1 MKPFIYEILCQF
13 KYLNVNKML
22 RCLEHPSK
30 VKTMSEQINHDFEKS
45 DIILANTLEE
55 FQAQG
60 VNQYV
65 YGMAMVEIGLLA
77 LVKLGEQEDT
87 LVETVRQFID
97 KSQNQLAPPMPSPR
111 L

>member
-1 MKPFIYEILCQF
+1 MNDETNQ
-13 KYLNVNKML
+13 
-22 RCLEHPSK
+22 
-30 VKTMSEQINHDFEKS
+30 DFEKS
-45 DIILANTLEE
+45 DIILANTLEQ

-65 YGMAMVEIGLLA
+65 YGMALVEIGLLA
-77 LVKLGEQEDT
+77 LVKLGEEEET

-97 KSQNQLAPPMPSPR
+97 KSQNQVAPPMPSPR

>member
-1 MKPFIYEILCQF
+1 MNDETNQ
-13 KYLNVNKML
+13 
-22 RCLEHPSK
+22 
-30 VKTMSEQINHDFEKS
+30 DFEKS
-45 DIILANTLEE
+45 DIILANTLEQ

-77 LVKLGEQEDT
+77 LVKLGEEEET

-97 KSQNQLAPPMPSPR
+97 KSQNQVAPPMPSPR

>member
-1 MKPFIYEILCQF
+1 MSDEINQ
-13 KYLNVNKML
+13 
-22 RCLEHPSK
+22 
-30 VKTMSEQINHDFEKS
+30 DFEKS
-45 DIILANTLEE
+45 DIILANTLEQ

-60 VNQYV
+60 INQYV

-77 LVKLGEQEDT
+77 LVKLGEEEET

-97 KSQNQLAPPMPSPR
+97 KSQNQVAPPMPSPR

>member
-1 MKPFIYEILCQF
+1 MSDEINQ
-13 KYLNVNKML
+13 
-22 RCLEHPSK
+22 
-30 VKTMSEQINHDFEKS
+30 DFEKS
-45 DIILANTLEE
+45 DIILAKTLEQ

-65 YGMAMVEIGLLA
+65 YGMALVEIGLLA
-77 LVKLGEQEDT
+77 LVKLGEEEET

-97 KSQNQLAPPMPSPR
+97 KSQSQIASPMPSPR

>member
-1 MKPFIYEILCQF
+1 
-13 KYLNVNKML
+13 
-22 RCLEHPSK
+22 
-30 VKTMSEQINHDFEKS
+30 MSDEMNQDFEKS
-45 DIILANTLEE
+45 DIILANTLEQ

-65 YGMAMVEIGLLA
+65 YGMALVEIGLLA
-77 LVKLGEQEDT
+77 LVKLGEEEET

-97 KSQNQLAPPMPSPR
+97 KSQNQIAPPMPSPR

>member
-1 MKPFIYEILCQF
+1 MSDEI
-13 KYLNVNKML
+13 NK
-22 RCLEHPSK
+22 
-30 VKTMSEQINHDFEKS
+30 DFEKS
-45 DIILANTLEE
+45 DIILANTLEQ

-65 YGMAMVEIGLLA
+65 YGMALVEIGLLA
-77 LVKLGEQEDT
+77 LVKLGEKEES

-97 KSQNQLAPPMPSPR
+97 KSQNQVAPPIPSPR